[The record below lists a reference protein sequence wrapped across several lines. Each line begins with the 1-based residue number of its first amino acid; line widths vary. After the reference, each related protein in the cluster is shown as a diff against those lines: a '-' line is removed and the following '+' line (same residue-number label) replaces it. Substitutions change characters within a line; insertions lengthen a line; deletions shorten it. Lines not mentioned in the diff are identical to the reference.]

1 VSSHHTC
8 KVVDVCTMLSL
19 QQFSEPSTPTWQ
31 TPIPPFPRYQL
42 QHIGGLPVLPTQC
55 TMERKYHFLRVCFLA
70 FGCVSSFSL
79 SSCGLHLLP
88 FLFFL
93 KIFYLS
99 LAPSISG
106 SVSFRMTIFST
117 RLRSTCIV
125 LSSRH
130 LCLLYLA
137 ITIDVNGTIAFQMR
151 RL

>member
-1 VSSHHTC
+1 
-8 KVVDVCTMLSL
+8 MLSL

-93 KIFYLS
+93 KNFLPFFSSFYLRLCFLPHDHILDTSSFYLYRFEFEAS
-99 LAPSISG
+99 L
-106 SVSFRMTIFST
+106 SVI
-117 RLRSTCIV
+117 
-125 LSSRH
+125 LSNYH
-130 LCLLYLA
+130 
-137 ITIDVNGTIAFQMR
+137 
-151 RL
+151 